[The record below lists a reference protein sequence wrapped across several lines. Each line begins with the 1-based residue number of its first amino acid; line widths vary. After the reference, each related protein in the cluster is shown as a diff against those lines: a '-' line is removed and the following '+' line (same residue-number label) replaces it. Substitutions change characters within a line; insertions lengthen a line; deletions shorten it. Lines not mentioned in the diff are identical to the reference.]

1 MVHRWGES
9 GQELKRS
16 KNLEGEAETHAAY
29 WFVPA
34 QPLSYIIPDP
44 GRHNPSGKSFSTSI
58 LITKNALQV
67 HLQAKAF
74 SQLTSLSETTITCI
88 KLIKN
93 KNKKTETM

>member
-58 LITKNALQV
+58 LITKKCPTGSPIGKGIFSTDVFVWDNYNLHQV
-67 HLQAKAF
+67 D
-74 SQLTSLSETTITCI
+74 
-88 KLIKN
+88 
-93 KNKKTETM
+93 